1 VTPDPLLAEA
11 EAVLRA
17 NDIGGAYTKPSG
29 RLYPHQWNWD
39 SAFIAIGW
47 AHLDWDRAVRE
58 IDSLLA
64 GQWTNGLLPHIRY
77 NPGVQ
82 EYAPGPEWWTDVPV
96 RRAGEVTSGIA
107 QPLIIPTAVLIAGHA
122 QPDEDRRLDWW
133 GRVFD
138 PLRDAVTYFTE
149 HRTVAGSPLIVM
161 VHPWESGLDNS
172 PRWDFA
178 VRQGHR
184 PTRPYRRVD
193 TTVVAAAERPQQPDY
208 DLYMYLV
215 ELIARHRYDM
225 RAYLPATPFAVYD
238 AMFNAVWYRAAVD
251 LNRIAAALNRPP
263 AVPAGALAA
272 FREAFTSMLWS
283 EQARLFFD
291 LDIKGHRLIPVATT
305 AGLCAIYGGLVDAE
319 QAAAML
325 ARYISRSAGCRLLPS
340 VPPDEEGFEPARYH
354 RGPVWVQINWMIAR
368 GLEDLGLNADA
379 RALAEATLAMV
390 RAHGAY
396 EYFDARTGRG
406 AGDGQFSWTAALTL
420 DFLRR
425 PIA

>member
-1 VTPDPLLAEA
+1 
-11 EAVLRA
+11 
-17 NDIGGAYTKPSG
+17 
-29 RLYPHQWNWD
+29 
-39 SAFIAIGW
+39 
-47 AHLDWDRAVRE
+47 
-58 IDSLLA
+58 
-64 GQWTNGLLPHIRY
+64 
-77 NPGVQ
+77 
-82 EYAPGPEWWTDVPV
+82 
-96 RRAGEVTSGIA
+96 
-107 QPLIIPTAVLIAGHA
+107 
-122 QPDEDRRLDWW
+122 
-133 GRVFD
+133 
-138 PLRDAVTYFTE
+138 
-149 HRTVAGSPLIVM
+149 
-161 VHPWESGLDNS
+161 
-172 PRWDFA
+172 
-178 VRQGHR
+178 
-184 PTRPYRRVD
+184 
-193 TTVVAAAERPQQPDY
+193 
-208 DLYMYLV
+208 
-215 ELIARHRYDM
+215 
-225 RAYLPATPFAVYD
+225 
-238 AMFNAVWYRAAVD
+238 MFNAVWYRAAVD

-283 EQARLFFD
+283 EQAQLFFD

-325 ARYISRSAGCRLLPS
+325 ARYISRSARCRLLPS

-354 RGPVWVQINWMIAR
+354 RGPVWVQMNWMIAR

-390 RAHGAY
+390 RAHGVY